1 MEFIMIASAH
11 FMALLSPGPDFFL
24 ILQCSLRLSKKYAIS
39 LCCGIAAAN
48 GFYIFL
54 AIAGLEVLR
63 DNELVSLWLKI
74 LGGMYL
80 IYIGVCL
87 VLAPK
92 RNVTDTSNSRPVD
105 KPFLHHESLN
115 TQFLIGCVSA
125 LLNPKNGIFYLSLF
139 TVMVSAETPLILRT
153 LYGVWMFMIVLFW
166 DLTVV
171 MLMGSSRVKRTFNHY
186 IFIVEK
192 ISGLSLAGFGVVLT
206 LA

>member
-24 ILQCSLRLSKKYAIS
+24 ILQSSLRLSKKYAIS

-48 GFYIFL
+48 GLYIFL

-92 RNVTDTSNSRPVD
+92 RNVTDTSNSRSID
-105 KPFLHHESLN
+105 KPFLHHESLL
-115 TQFLIGCVSA
+115 TQFFIGCVSA

-139 TVMVSAETPLILRT
+139 TVMVGVETPLLLRA
-153 LYGVWMFMIVLFW
+153 LYGVWMFAIVLLW
-166 DLTVV
+166 DVTLV
-171 MLMGSSRVKRTFNHY
+171 MLMGSKRVKETFNHY
-186 IFIVEK
+186 VYIVEK
-192 ISGLSLAGFGVVLT
+192 ISGLSLAGFGIALS